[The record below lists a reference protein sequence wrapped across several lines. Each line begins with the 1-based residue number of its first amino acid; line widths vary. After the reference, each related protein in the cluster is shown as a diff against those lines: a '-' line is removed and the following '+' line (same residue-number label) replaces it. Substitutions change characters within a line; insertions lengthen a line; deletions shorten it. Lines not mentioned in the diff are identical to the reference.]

1 MSLDEIQNDLKSI
14 KNNQIKIK
22 NESENIQSD
31 LQQSSNKTDSSN
43 SSNSDISIN
52 KIKKFEEF
60 IDSKIVNMYARP
72 WNKLEIKL
80 KKKKITEYFENLFNN
95 EEITQDEKKEN
106 IEKFTKELDL
116 NRKIKVKYDIDE
128 CCITDIK

>member
-14 KNNQIKIK
+14 KDNQIKIK
-22 NESENIQSD
+22 NDSEHIQSD
-31 LQQSSNKTDSSN
+31 SQQTNNTTDSSAT
-43 SSNSDISIN
+43 DISIN

-80 KKKKITEYFENLFNN
+80 KKKKITEYFENLFNI

-116 NRKIKVKYDIDE
+116 NRKIKVKYDIVE